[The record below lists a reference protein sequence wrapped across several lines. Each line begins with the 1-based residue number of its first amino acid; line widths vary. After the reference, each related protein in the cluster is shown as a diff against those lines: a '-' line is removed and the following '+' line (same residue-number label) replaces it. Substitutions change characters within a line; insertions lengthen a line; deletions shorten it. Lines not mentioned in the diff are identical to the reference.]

1 MTTPSQESV
10 FFDEKPTDESSKTQ
24 ADVVVKG
31 RNVEIPD
38 HFRIYVS
45 DKLSRLERFDPSIYL
60 FDVEL
65 QHERN
70 RRQAKACQRV
80 EITAKGK
87 GPVVRAEASADS
99 FYAALES
106 VTSKLENRLRR
117 TKDRRKVHYGEKTPV
132 SVAEATA
139 EGG

>member
-38 HFRIYVS
+38 HFRIYGS

-70 RRQAKACQRV
+70 RRQAKAC
-80 EITAKGK
+80 
-87 GPVVRAEASADS
+87 
-99 FYAALES
+99 
-106 VTSKLENRLRR
+106 
-117 TKDRRKVHYGEKTPV
+117 
-132 SVAEATA
+132 
-139 EGG
+139 